1 MNFKRGGDGG
11 VWRREFLMQVLG
23 LAKGL
28 RAEVR
33 ATHVGKLPMNPR
45 TFNIGN
51 YPQLTMAWCSLK
63 HTTHS
68 PDVKFTQYR

>member
-1 MNFKRGGDGG
+1 MLKVRHSNYYQRKLQNNYFQPK
-11 VWRREFLMQVLG
+11 VLLLAQPLLMMQVLG

-45 TFNIGN
+45 TFNISN
-51 YPQLTMAWCSLK
+51 YPQLGAA
-63 HTTHS
+63 
-68 PDVKFTQYR
+68 

>member
-1 MNFKRGGDGG
+1 M
-11 VWRREFLMQVLG
+11 MQVLG

-33 ATHVGKLPMNPR
+33 ATHMGKLQMNPR
-45 TFNIGN
+45 TFNTGN
-51 YPQLTMAWCSLK
+51 YPQLTMAWSSLK

-68 PDVKFTQYR
+68 PDVKFTQHR

>member
-1 MNFKRGGDGG
+1 M
-11 VWRREFLMQVLG
+11 MQVLG

-63 HTTHS
+63 YTTHS